1 MQSDNCIDICGE
13 NCMKRKV
20 SIIVLIV
27 LCIAIFYLIASG
39 FSIQTSAY
47 ITDDFVVSEDGSEM
61 TFKVGIG
68 SSMGYVRGY
77 KDEGGG
83 VKPHY
88 LKFYSAWGG
97 FNSSIGA
104 KNEYVLKLEA
114 EDTEIYV
121 YHGNG
126 GYVLTLQKD
135 VTSGEWDRV
144 R

>member
-1 MQSDNCIDICGE
+1 
-13 NCMKRKV
+13 MKKNV
-20 SIIVLIV
+20 IFTILATV
-27 LCIAIFYLIASG
+27 CIAFLWMTASG
-39 FSIQTSAY
+39 FAVQTSAY
-47 ITDDFVVSEDGSEM
+47 ITDDFVVSEDGREM
-61 TFKVGIG
+61 TFQVSVG

-104 KNEYVLKLEA
+104 KSEYVLQLEP

-121 YHGNG
+121 YHGDS
-126 GYVLTLQKD
+126 GYELALKKD
-135 VTSGEWDRV
+135 ASSGEWHRAG
-144 R
+144 

>member
-1 MQSDNCIDICGE
+1 
-13 NCMKRKV
+13 MKKKV
-20 SIIVLIV
+20 IIIVLAA
-27 LCIAIFYLIASG
+27 LCIVILGMTALG
-39 FSIQTSAY
+39 FTVQTSVY
-47 ITDDFVVSEDGSEM
+47 ITDDFVVSEDGSEI
-61 TFKVGIG
+61 TFKVGVA
-68 SSMGYVRGY
+68 SSMGFVRGY

-104 KNEYVLKLEA
+104 NNEYTLKLEP

-121 YHGNG
+121 YHGDG
-126 GYVLTLQKD
+126 GYDLALKKD
-135 VTSGEWDRV
+135 VTSGEWYKV